1 MAIPITLLVNAV
13 SSLVAGPI
21 AKMLEAHIQDVQ
33 LRRKLEADIQTRMI
47 DHLGKELGLGQAVVM
62 AEVQSEHWL
71 TRSWRPILMLTL
83 VGFLVFVGLLLPLAD
98 LAIGQTIPFNP
109 RWQTLPDGFWDF
121 LAVGVGGYI
130 GGRSLEKIVRPV
142 RGRSAT

>member
-71 TRSWRPILMLTL
+71 TRSWRPISP
-83 VGFLVFVGLLLPLAD
+83 PLH
-98 LAIGQTIPFNP
+98 
-109 RWQTLPDGFWDF
+109 
-121 LAVGVGGYI
+121 
-130 GGRSLEKIVRPV
+130 
-142 RGRSAT
+142 